1 MKQII
6 IILSLSTLLVACG
19 KSSSSGAKDGQI
31 KSPVIAQVELSLEE
45 IKLKE
50 KLLEMRVIQQ
60 KDLMKELLEFKELT
74 KTTLNNLDQFI
85 NVECAKASGLC
96 YITNKE

>member
-6 IILSLSTLLVACG
+6 IILSLSTLIASCG
-19 KSSSSGAKDGQI
+19 KTNSGGSKNG
-31 KSPVIAQVELSLEE
+31 KNNNPVIAQVKLSLEE
-45 IKLKE
+45 IELKE
-50 KLLEMRVIQQ
+50 KLLDMRVIQQ
-60 KDLMKELLEFKELT
+60 RELLRELLAFKEL
-74 KTTLNNLDQFI
+74 KKSTLNNLDQFI